1 MDSAPETLAGISVD
15 AVREQLAQ
23 LGHDDVSDEEVR
35 EFLKQLSADA
45 AFIAEDAAVP
55 PQAGPA
61 ASARPRRAARTTASA
76 AKARAASMQGPS
88 AREAAREALEPT
100 RVPTSPR
107 RTPRT
112 AKKKA
117 PSGIAP
123 AEKSA
128 DARRAAVAR
137 GADGAPISVV
147 ESPEP
152 RTPST
157 ASSRRT
163 CGRPREAST
172 PRCTFGSAPRFARDG
187 GGADAA
193 RPSSA
198 SPSSPTRTRVVAA
211 SAAASR
217 RIDSARFASESN
229 RCGSVIRSAI
239 PATRGATPGQY
250 RVTDRVAR
258 AAQFS
263 AAWRKD
269 AFLKNAELK
278 TEARA
283 HVAAVPRKPQNF
295 AAAFARAQAR
305 ADASIAKA
313 KRAAR
318 AAREEK
324 MSREDWEMHF
334 ELSRRARVKLTDA
347 RDARDERKEK
357 TTGGRTTR
365 GSKPAAARG
374 FTAPCDN
381 RRDDVRWEV
390 RRKMA
395 APPVLS

>member
-1 MDSAPETLAGISVD
+1 MDSAPEILAGISVD

-23 LGHDDVSDEEVR
+23 LGHDDVSDEVIR
-35 EFLKQLSADA
+35 EFLKQLTADA
-45 AFIAEDAAVP
+45 AFLEDAAVP
-55 PQAGPA
+55 PQAAPPP
-61 ASARPRRAARTTASA
+61 ARPRRASRTTSSA
-76 AKARAASMQGPS
+76 ARARAASTESPN
-88 AREAAREALEPT
+88 AREAAREELEPT

-112 AKKKA
+112 AEKKA
-117 PSGIAP
+117 PSVIAP
-123 AEKSA
+123 APTA
-128 DARRAAVAR
+128 ARRAAVPR
-137 GADGAPISVV
+137 GTDGAPISVAA
-147 ESPEP
+147 SPEP

-157 ASSRRT
+157 ASSRRA
-163 CGRPREAST
+163 CGRPREASA
-172 PRCTFGSAPRFARDG
+172 PRSTFGSAPRFARDG
-187 GGADAA
+187 RRADAA
-193 RPSSA
+193 RPGSA
-198 SPSSPTRTRVVAA
+198 RPSSPTRTLVVAA

-217 RIDSARFASESN
+217 RIDSARLSSKSN
-229 RCGSVIRSAI
+229 ARGSVIRSAI

-258 AAQFS
+258 AAQFTT
-263 AAWRKD
+263 AWRKD

>member
-1 MDSAPETLAGISVD
+1 MDSAAETLAGISVD

-23 LGHDDVSDEEVR
+23 LGHDDVSDEVIR

-45 AFIAEDAAVP
+45 AFLEEPAVP
-55 PQAGPA
+55 PRAAP

-100 RVPTSPR
+100 RVPTSPK

-157 ASSRRT
+157 ASSRCT

-269 AFLKNAELK
+269 AFLKNAELR

-283 HVAAVPRKPQNF
+283 RAAAVPRKPQNF
-295 AAAFARAQAR
+295 AAAFAQAQAR
-305 ADASIAKA
+305 ADANVERA

-318 AAREEK
+318 AARGEK
-324 MSREDWEMHF
+324 LSREDWERHF

-347 RDARDERKEK
+347 AEARDETRKK
-357 TTGGRTTR
+357 TTGGA
-365 GSKPAAARG
+365 KPAPPRG

-390 RRKMA
+390 RRRMA
-395 APPVLS
+395 APPVLSR

>member
-1 MDSAPETLAGISVD
+1 MDSAAETLAGISVD

-23 LGHDDVSDEEVR
+23 LGHDDVSDEVIR

-157 ASSRRT
+157 ASSRCT

-269 AFLKNAELK
+269 AFLKNAELR

-283 HVAAVPRKPQNF
+283 RAAAVPRKPQNF
-295 AAAFARAQAR
+295 AAAFAQAQAR
-305 ADASIAKA
+305 ADANVERA

-318 AAREEK
+318 AARGEK
-324 MSREDWEMHF
+324 LSREDWERHF

-347 RDARDERKEK
+347 AEARDETRKK
-357 TTGGRTTR
+357 TTGGA
-365 GSKPAAARG
+365 KPAPPRG

-390 RRKMA
+390 RRRMA
-395 APPVLS
+395 APPVLSR